1 MFNCAILSM
10 QKYFMH
16 DDIEISQMPIPSCR
30 NNSTSE
36 VGAEEMSSLMTYGIF
51 FPSQVLE
58 TFSEVLTITNNFS
71 HSLVQYFLY
80 EIRES
85 GQKIVTV
92 DTIFFLF
99 NSIVQEDLI
108 ERLLNKLYKE
118 GDKFG

>member
-1 MFNCAILSM
+1 
-10 QKYFMH
+10 
-16 DDIEISQMPIPSCR
+16 MPFCG

-36 VGAEEMSSLMTYGIF
+36 VGAEEMSSPMTYGIF

-71 HSLVQYFLY
+71 PSLVQYFLY

-92 DTIFFLF
+92 DKKIDLF
-99 NSIVQEDLI
+99 NGIFKRI
-108 ERLLNKLYKE
+108 
-118 GDKFG
+118 

>member
-1 MFNCAILSM
+1 
-10 QKYFMH
+10 
-16 DDIEISQMPIPSCR
+16 
-30 NNSTSE
+30 
-36 VGAEEMSSLMTYGIF
+36 MSSPMTYGIF

-71 HSLVQYFLY
+71 PSLVQYFLY

-92 DTIFFLF
+92 DKKIDFF
-99 NSIVQEDLI
+99 NGIIQEDLI